1 MSEHRYEGTWKIPNI
16 DNEQE
21 GILFIDKNRGLIRL
35 KLFVMGDDGIG
46 FGHRIKTICPIITGN
61 LIGNNKITLV
71 NNDVIHRYEYL
82 GSYTEIIIESK
93 WAFWG
98 FHYESKDD
106 IKFSKYSV
114 EMDGLLNWSKLCSF
128 TSTNFQDYNWESKGK
143 IELTINETLSI
154 AFIPICK
161 GGKGSAVIEK
171 KLELEQY
178 IKIVFSYNTETSLE
192 EFMLDYKKIEMLI
205 TIGSGIIPYRRKTCF
220 YDKRNYFH
228 PERKDIVM
236 PNEIYVGDKPYSKGD
251 EITNFDMLFTLDDIV
266 TNSEVIQNWSMIID
280 KIKPALNLYFSI
292 IRYEDLPI
300 EMQYL
305 NIVQALETYHARFK
319 YNDLKKYKKH
329 VIKLFEVEDLDDI
342 DEKNRNAYFDTTQS
356 DENISYIILK
366 SRLVDL
372 MNDDFRLSLFP
383 LFIGGIQVE
392 LYDFIEKLVDTR
404 HYYTHYGKTKEEK
417 SLRGIDLQYAI
428 AVLMEVFDYHFLV
441 ELGLRNSRAIG
452 NVMKRH
458 EKLNYWYSQRSESQN
473 S

>member
-1 MSEHRYEGTWKIPNI
+1 
-16 DNEQE
+16 
-21 GILFIDKNRGLIRL
+21 
-35 KLFVMGDDGIG
+35 
-46 FGHRIKTICPIITGN
+46 
-61 LIGNNKITLV
+61 
-71 NNDVIHRYEYL
+71 
-82 GSYTEIIIESK
+82 
-93 WAFWG
+93 
-98 FHYESKDD
+98 
-106 IKFSKYSV
+106 
-114 EMDGLLNWSKLCSF
+114 MDGLLNWSKLCSF
-128 TSTNFQDYNWESKGK
+128 TSTNFQYYNWESKGK

-178 IKIVFSYNTETSLE
+178 IEIVFSYNTETSLE

-205 TIGSGIIPYRRKTCF
+205 TIGSGIIPYRRKICF

-236 PNEIYVGDKPYSKGD
+236 PKEIYVGDKPYSKGD

-329 VIKLFEVEDLDDI
+329 VVKLFEVEDLDDI

-392 LYDFIEKLVDTR
+392 LYDFIEKIVDTR

-428 AVLMEVFDYHFLV
+428 AVLMEVFEYHFLV
-441 ELGLRNSRAIG
+441 ELGLRNSGAIG
-452 NVMKRH
+452 KVMKRH

>member
-1 MSEHRYEGTWKIPNI
+1 
-16 DNEQE
+16 
-21 GILFIDKNRGLIRL
+21 
-35 KLFVMGDDGIG
+35 
-46 FGHRIKTICPIITGN
+46 
-61 LIGNNKITLV
+61 
-71 NNDVIHRYEYL
+71 
-82 GSYTEIIIESK
+82 
-93 WAFWG
+93 
-98 FHYESKDD
+98 
-106 IKFSKYSV
+106 
-114 EMDGLLNWSKLCSF
+114 
-128 TSTNFQDYNWESKGK
+128 
-143 IELTINETLSI
+143 
-154 AFIPICK
+154 
-161 GGKGSAVIEK
+161 
-171 KLELEQY
+171 
-178 IKIVFSYNTETSLE
+178 
-192 EFMLDYKKIEMLI
+192 
-205 TIGSGIIPYRRKTCF
+205 
-220 YDKRNYFH
+220 
-228 PERKDIVM
+228 M
-236 PNEIYVGDKPYSKGD
+236 PKEIYVGDKPYSKGD

-329 VIKLFEVEDLDDI
+329 VVKLFEVEDLDDI

-392 LYDFIEKLVDTR
+392 LYDFIEKIVDTR

-428 AVLMEVFDYHFLV
+428 AVLMEVFEYHFLV
-441 ELGLRNSRAIG
+441 ELGLRNSGAIG
-452 NVMKRH
+452 KVMKRH
-458 EKLNYWYSQRSESQN
+458 EKLNYWYSQRSESKN

>member
-1 MSEHRYEGTWKIPNI
+1 MS
-16 DNEQE
+16 
-21 GILFIDKNRGLIRL
+21 
-35 KLFVMGDDGIG
+35 
-46 FGHRIKTICPIITGN
+46 
-61 LIGNNKITLV
+61 
-71 NNDVIHRYEYL
+71 NNDVIHRHEYL

-143 IELTINETLSI
+143 IELTINETMSI

-178 IKIVFSYNTETSLE
+178 IEIVFSYNTETSLE

-236 PNEIYVGDKPYSKGD
+236 PKEIYVGDKPYSKGD

-266 TNSEVIQNWSMIID
+266 TNSEVN
-280 KIKPALNLYFSI
+280 
-292 IRYEDLPI
+292 
-300 EMQYL
+300 
-305 NIVQALETYHARFK
+305 
-319 YNDLKKYKKH
+319 
-329 VIKLFEVEDLDDI
+329 
-342 DEKNRNAYFDTTQS
+342 
-356 DENISYIILK
+356 
-366 SRLVDL
+366 
-372 MNDDFRLSLFP
+372 
-383 LFIGGIQVE
+383 
-392 LYDFIEKLVDTR
+392 
-404 HYYTHYGKTKEEK
+404 
-417 SLRGIDLQYAI
+417 
-428 AVLMEVFDYHFLV
+428 
-441 ELGLRNSRAIG
+441 
-452 NVMKRH
+452 
-458 EKLNYWYSQRSESQN
+458 YSQVSGHDY
-473 S
+473 